1 MGRNSET
8 DLPLHQRVIS
18 KQHAEITSSG
28 ATFHLTDLES
38 KNFTYLNG
46 EQLTPNRPY
55 EIRPGDTIQIG
66 HFEIT
71 FEIMDTVPEPSF
83 ISYDVSTAFA
93 DGFKNPFEEDAKQL
107 AAVLCSIGEQYGR
120 EASRRSRE
128 ALQEALR
135 GAMEGE
141 EGYEAYR
148 LIARMLGGEPS
159 SSASHD

>member
-1 MGRNSET
+1 MFACY
-8 DLPLHQRVIS
+8 RVN
-18 KQHAEITSSG
+18 K
-28 ATFHLTDLES
+28 
-38 KNFTYLNG
+38 YLR
-46 EQLTPNRPY
+46 ERD
-55 EIRPGDTIQIG
+55 EIRPGNTIQIG

-107 AAVLCSIGEQYGR
+107 TAVLCSIGEQYGR

-128 ALQEALR
+128 ALQDALR

-141 EGYEAYR
+141 ERYEAYR